1 MWCYGEQEVT
11 AVIRNRKEC
20 SQDIKARIRALRER
34 IAEVK
39 KTGGA
44 MDVGDEA
51 DEDDEHE
58 EDKEDDFGED
68 LTKSAA

>member
-1 MWCYGEQEVT
+1 M
-11 AVIRNRKEC
+11 IRNRKEC

-58 EDKEDDFGED
+58 EDKEDDFGKDFTQERSIAR
-68 LTKSAA
+68 TR